1 MSERGTIWTRDFVIH
16 TLSYLL
22 MATSFYFLLPTLPL
36 YVVNELGES
45 NSSVGYIIGIYAF
58 SALLIRPFSGYGFD
72 TFGRKNIYLLSLL
85 LFALIIAGYFFAAT
99 FFLLLLVRFLHGIS
113 WGVLTTGG
121 ATIAADLV
129 PASKRGE
136 GIGFFGLSFT
146 LAMAIGPVVAFQV
159 LGDNNFNRLFIATI
173 VVGFFSFLLANFT
186 RYPGIKKKDVTP
198 FGWDDL
204 FEPKVLKISL
214 VMMIT
219 AISYAGI
226 FSFITMYGRELG
238 IQNSGSFFLTY
249 AVGVSIFRPVAGKIM
264 DRSGPASLIIFS
276 FTISMI
282 GLLFLTFVD
291 SFVLYLLA
299 GFLIGIGHG
308 IVTPVLQTMIINMVT
323 PENRGRANST
333 FFSSLDLG
341 FGIGSIFLGYLA
353 EWSSLTTMFRFSAF
367 LLLIPLV
374 YFYFQAYSDYK
385 RNSLSTP

>member
-1 MSERGTIWTRDFVIH
+1 
-16 TLSYLL
+16 

-58 SALLIRPFSGYGFD
+58 SALLIRPFGGYAFD
-72 TFGRKNIYLLSLL
+72 TFGRKSIYLLSLF
-85 LFALIIAGYFFAAT
+85 LFSLIIAGYFFAAT
-99 FFLLLLVRFLHGIS
+99 FFILIAVRFLHGIS

-129 PASKRGE
+129 PSTKRGE

-146 LAMAIGPVVAFQV
+146 LAMAIGPVIAFQI
-159 LGDNNFNRLFIATI
+159 LGDNNFDRLFAATI
-173 VVGFFSFLLANFT
+173 IVGFFSYLLANFT
-186 RYPGIKKKDVTP
+186 RYPGIKKKESAP
-198 FGWDDL
+198 FSKKDL
-204 FEPKVLKISL
+204 FEPRVLKISL

-219 AISYAGI
+219 AISYAGV
-226 FSFITMYGRELG
+226 FSFITMYGREIG

-249 AVGVSIFRPVAGKIM
+249 ALGVSILRPVAGKIM
-264 DRSGPASLIIFS
+264 DRNGPASLIVFS
-276 FTISMI
+276 FTISMV

-291 SFVLYLLA
+291 SLTLYLLA
-299 GFLIGIGHG
+299 GFLVGVGHG
-308 IVTPVLQTMIINMVT
+308 IVTPVLQTMIINMVK

-353 EWSSLTTMFRFSAF
+353 EWFSLTIMFRFSA
-367 LLLIPLV
+367 LLLMIPLI

-385 RNSLSTP
+385 QKSFSTP